1 MRRIEKKTRQI
12 TAVVSV
18 AAAIILTLLLFFF
31 RTRDAMAFSNEL
43 FLAAILIAIV
53 PSAVLD
59 LENQRWTDAIDD
71 QMPLFVRGISES
83 QETGTTLIGSIE
95 NTVKNNVVHRPLSD
109 EINRLTVQ
117 MSWGLSFEAALN
129 NFRQR
134 VASPVVTR
142 FSALVLEASRSGG
155 EIRKVFTATSG
166 FMDDMRE
173 MDRETDSQMKPYLL
187 IVYVAFYVFIFTSII
202 LLMSFFKPLQGFQ
215 QILSPLTVVGIS
227 DFKDFFY
234 RTMIISGLMGGLMAG
249 KIGERRVPGGLKH
262 AIIMV
267 ISGYIVFYFMIP
279 PNWMVI

>member
-1 MRRIEKKTRQI
+1 MRRISTKTRQI

-18 AAAIILTLLLFFF
+18 LAVIAVIVFLFFF
-31 RTRDAMAFSNEL
+31 RSRDALAFSNEL
-43 FLAAILIAIV
+43 FLAAVLTATI
-53 PSAVLD
+53 PSVVLD
-59 LENQRWTDAIDD
+59 FENQRWKDAIDD
-71 QMPLFVRGISES
+71 QLPQFVRGISES

-95 NTVKNNVVHRPLSD
+95 NVVKNNVVHKPLSD

-117 MSWGLSFEAALN
+117 MSWGLSFEAALR
-129 NFRQR
+129 NFTDR
-134 VASPVVTR
+134 VASPVVNR

-166 FMDDMRE
+166 FMDEMRE

-202 LLMSFFKPLQGFQ
+202 LLMAFFKPLQGFQ
-215 QILSPLTVVGIS
+215 QIMSPLSIVGLG

-249 KIGERRVPGGLKH
+249 KIGERRVTGGLKH
-262 AIIMV
+262 AIILV
-267 ISGYIVFYFMIP
+267 VSGYVIFYFTIP